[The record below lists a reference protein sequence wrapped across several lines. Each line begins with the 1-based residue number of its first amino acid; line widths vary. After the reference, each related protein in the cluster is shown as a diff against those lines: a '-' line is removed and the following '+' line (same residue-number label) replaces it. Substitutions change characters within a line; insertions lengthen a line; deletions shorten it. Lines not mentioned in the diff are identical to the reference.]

1 MIKHFSYFLMT
12 AELKCKK
19 YCMVKNLL
27 SVKIKDLTAKDWAIS
42 DGHLLVVVVNNL
54 DITGFIVGA

>member
-1 MIKHFSYFLMT
+1 MT

-19 YCMVKNLL
+19 YCMVKNIL